1 MTDLKH
7 LLDDAAGPEPAT
19 TDTDLDGD
27 LARGHRAVRRRR
39 LTGIAAGTVAT
50 AAVLGAA
57 WSFLPGGTTA
67 DTTPQVAATT
77 AKPSAE
83 PSAKPSTKPSDM
95 PPPPR
100 SVPGP
105 LPPKPAV
112 PVALVP
118 NTRPMPGKITCDLIP
133 QGWSVD
139 FTFPGTSED
148 WEQKELFDPK
158 LENPGQY
165 RENSTRIRVRQSEM
179 RDEGHGLVPDKY
191 SDTWAELP
199 HVRAGS
205 KEAVIS
211 TGTKEDGLREV
222 HVRQGKTARLVAVM
236 NYTPSLGWDEATLL
250 KFAGSCHYK

>member
-19 TDTDLDGD
+19 TDADLDAD
-27 LARGHRAVRRRR
+27 LVRGRRAVRRRR
-39 LTGIAAGTVAT
+39 LTGIAAATVTT
-50 AAVLGAA
+50 AAVIAAA
-57 WSFLPGGTTA
+57 WSLLPGGATP

-77 AKPSAE
+77 TKPSAT
-83 PSAKPSTKPSDM
+83 PSATDR
-95 PPPPR
+95 PPQR
-100 SVPGP
+100 DSGP

-118 NTRPMPGKITCDLIP
+118 NPTPMPGKITCDLIP

-139 FTFPGTSED
+139 FTSPSKNGS
-148 WEQKELFDPK
+148 WEQKALFDPA
-158 LENPGQY
+158 LQNPEQY
-165 RENSTRIRVRQSEM
+165 RAHSTRIRVRQSEM

-191 SDTWAELP
+191 GIPWSEMP
-199 HVRAGS
+199 HVRAGN

-211 TGTKEDGLREV
+211 LGAKDDSLREV
-222 HVRQGKTARLVAVM
+222 HVRQGQTAHLIAVS

-250 KFAGSCHYK
+250 KFAGSCRYK